1 MWLLRLKGLFRE
13 LLPLFVGKSCSSVR
27 SGKNIFPSLVPKEM
41 APPVLGV
48 SPCYFMKSL
57 SRTQE
62 ENEVKSPNMRSL
74 EGILA

>member
-1 MWLLRLKGLFRE
+1 MCLLRLKWLFCE
-13 LLPLFVGKSCSSVR
+13 LLPLFVEKIRPSVR

-62 ENEVKSPNMRSL
+62 ENEVKSHNMSGL
-74 EGILA
+74 